1 MRRVIGVMLVVAT
14 FAIGTSMA
22 EARAR
27 RGEVPD
33 ATVSF
38 SSGSVAA
45 GIGFSW
51 GSGTLRYRGKSYPI
65 KVDGLS
71 VGSVGITRATATGNV
86 YHLKKLE
93 DFPGTYTAA
102 AAGAAAGGG
111 GSVAAMQNQN
121 GVVIRARSTSQGVK
135 LQLGVDGVKIS
146 MAQ

>member
-1 MRRVIGVMLVVAT
+1 MLMVAT
-14 FAIGTSMA
+14 FAIGTNVA

-27 RGEVPD
+27 RGEGPD
-33 ATVSF
+33 ATIQF

-51 GSGTLRYRGKSYPI
+51 GSGTLRYKGKTYPI

-71 VGSVGITRATATGNV
+71 VGSVGITRANATGNV

-93 DFPGTYTAA
+93 DFPGTYTSA
-102 AAGAAAGGG
+102 AAGAAVGGG

-121 GVVIRARSTSQGVK
+121 GVVIKARSTSQGVK
-135 LQLGVDGVKIS
+135 LQLSVDGVKMS
-146 MAQ
+146 LAQ